1 MTMIDI
7 PQAINQ
13 AKTGLILFLDERRV
27 ETTENP
33 EELFDKFETV
43 KIFTRT
49 GQMTIILQDVRDGFV
64 YLVDWLGSTGVCKI
78 TAFEKVDEGSV
89 NLVAS

>member
-1 MTMIDI
+1 MTLIDI
-7 PQAINQ
+7 PKAIDQ
-13 AKTGLILFLDERRV
+13 AKTGLILFLDERRG

>member
-1 MTMIDI
+1 MTMNNVAL
-7 PQAINQ
+7 AIEQ
-13 AKTGLILFLDERRV
+13 AKTGLVLFLDERRV

-49 GQMTIILQDVRDGFV
+49 EQMTIILQDVRDGFV
-64 YLVDWLGSTGVCKI
+64 YMVDWLGSTGVCKI

-89 NLVAS
+89 SLVTS

>member
-1 MTMIDI
+1 MNNVAL
-7 PQAINQ
+7 AIEQ

-33 EELFDKFETV
+33 EELFDQFETV
-43 KIFTRT
+43 KMFNRT
-49 GQMTIILQDVRDGFV
+49 EQMTIIFRDVRDGFV

-89 NLVAS
+89 HVDAS

>member
-1 MTMIDI
+1 MTLIDI
-7 PQAINQ
+7 PKAIDQ

>member
-1 MTMIDI
+1 MIDI
-7 PQAINQ
+7 PQAIDQ

-27 ETTENP
+27 ENTENP

-43 KIFTRT
+43 KIFTRD
-49 GQMTIILQDVRDGFV
+49 GQMTIILRDVRDGFV

-89 NLVAS
+89 DLTAS

>member
-7 PQAINQ
+7 PQAIDQ

-43 KIFTRT
+43 KMFTRT

-64 YLVDWLGSTGVCKI
+64 YMVDWLGSTGVCKI

-89 NLVAS
+89 NLTSS

>member
-1 MTMIDI
+1 MTDI
-7 PQAINQ
+7 VQAIDQ
-13 AKTGLILFLDERRV
+13 AKTGLILFLDERRA

-33 EELFDKFETV
+33 EESFGKFETV

-49 GQMTIILQDVRDGFV
+49 GQMTIILQDVRDGFI
-64 YLVDWLGSTGVCKI
+64 YMVDWLGSTGVCKI

-89 NLVAS
+89 SLVAS

>member
-1 MTMIDI
+1 MIDI
-7 PQAINQ
+7 PQAIDQ
-13 AKTGLILFLDERRV
+13 AKTGLILFLDDRRV

-33 EELFDKFETV
+33 EELFDTFETV

>member
-7 PQAINQ
+7 PQAIDQ

-64 YLVDWLGSTGVCKI
+64 YLVDWLGSTGVCEI

-89 NLVAS
+89 HVDAS

>member
-1 MTMIDI
+1 MNNVAL
-7 PQAINQ
+7 AIEQ

-33 EELFDKFETV
+33 EELFDQFETV

-49 GQMTIILQDVRDGFV
+49 EQMTIIFRDVRDGFV
-64 YLVDWLGSTGVCKI
+64 YLVDWLGSTGVCQI

-89 NLVAS
+89 NLAAS

>member
-1 MTMIDI
+1 MIDI
-7 PQAINQ
+7 PQAIDQ

-64 YLVDWLGSTGVCKI
+64 YLIDWLGSTGVCKI

>member
-1 MTMIDI
+1 MTMNNVA
-7 PQAINQ
+7 QAIEQ

>member
-7 PQAINQ
+7 PQAIDQ

-64 YLVDWLGSTGVCKI
+64 YLVDWLGSTGVCEI

>member
-7 PQAINQ
+7 PQAIEQ

-33 EELFDKFETV
+33 AELFDKFETV

-64 YLVDWLGSTGVCKI
+64 YMVDWLGSTGVCKI

-89 NLVAS
+89 SLVTS

>member
-7 PQAINQ
+7 PQAIDQ

-33 EELFDKFETV
+33 EESFDKFETV

-49 GQMTIILQDVRDGFV
+49 GQMTIILRDVRDGFV
-64 YLVDWLGSTGVCKI
+64 YMVDWLGSTGVCKI

>member
-1 MTMIDI
+1 MIDI
-7 PQAINQ
+7 PQAIDQ

-43 KIFTRT
+43 KMFTRT

-64 YLVDWLGSTGVCKI
+64 YMVDWLGSTGVCKI

-89 NLVAS
+89 NLTSS

>member
-7 PQAINQ
+7 PLAIEQ

-33 EELFDKFETV
+33 EELFDQFETV
-43 KIFTRT
+43 KMFTRT

-64 YLVDWLGSTGVCKI
+64 YLVDWLGSTGLCKI

-89 NLVAS
+89 NLAAS

>member
-1 MTMIDI
+1 MNNVAL
-7 PQAINQ
+7 AIEQ

-33 EELFDKFETV
+33 EELFDQFETV
-43 KIFTRT
+43 KMFNRT

-89 NLVAS
+89 NLAAS

>member
-7 PQAINQ
+7 PQAIDQ
-13 AKTGLILFLDERRV
+13 VKTGLILFLDERRV
-27 ETTENP
+27 ETTEIP

-49 GQMTIILQDVRDGFV
+49 EQMTIILRDVRDGFI
-64 YLVDWLGSTGVCKI
+64 YMVDWLGSTGVCKI

-89 NLVAS
+89 SLVTS

>member
-1 MTMIDI
+1 MNNVA
-7 PQAINQ
+7 QAIDQ

-33 EELFDKFETV
+33 EELFDQFETV
-43 KIFTRT
+43 KIFNRT
-49 GQMTIILQDVRDGFV
+49 EQMTIIFRDVRDGFV
-64 YLVDWLGSTGVCKI
+64 YLIDWLGSTGVCKI

-89 NLVAS
+89 HVDAS

>member
-1 MTMIDI
+1 MTMTNI
-7 PQAINQ
+7 PQAIEQ

-33 EELFDKFETV
+33 EELFNKFETV
-43 KIFTRT
+43 RLFTRD
-49 GQMTIILQDVRDGFV
+49 GQMTIIFQDVRDGFV

>member
-7 PQAINQ
+7 PKAIDQ

>member
-1 MTMIDI
+1 MIDI
-7 PQAINQ
+7 PQAIDQ

-33 EELFDKFETV
+33 EELFDQFETV
-43 KIFTRT
+43 KMFTRT
-49 GQMTIILQDVRDGFV
+49 EQMTIIFRDVRDGFV
-64 YLVDWLGSTGVCKI
+64 YLIDWLGSTGVCKI

>member
-1 MTMIDI
+1 MTLIDI
-7 PQAINQ
+7 PKAIDQ

-64 YLVDWLGSTGVCKI
+64 YLVDWLGSTGVCKH

-89 NLVAS
+89 NLAAS

>member
-1 MTMIDI
+1 MTMINI
-7 PQAINQ
+7 PKAIEQ

-49 GQMTIILQDVRDGFV
+49 EQMTIILRDVRDGFV
-64 YLVDWLGSTGVCKI
+64 YMVDWLGSTGVCKI

-89 NLVAS
+89 SLVTS

>member
-7 PQAINQ
+7 PQAIDQ

-78 TAFEKVDEGSV
+78 TAFEKVDEGIV

>member
-1 MTMIDI
+1 MNNVA
-7 PQAINQ
+7 QAIEQ
-13 AKTGLILFLDERRV
+13 AKTGLVLFLDERRA

-33 EELFDKFETV
+33 EELFDQFETV

-49 GQMTIILQDVRDGFV
+49 EQMTIIFRDVRDGFV
-64 YLVDWLGSTGVCKI
+64 YLIDWLGSTGVCKI

-89 NLVAS
+89 NLTAS

>member
-1 MTMIDI
+1 MTMINI
-7 PQAINQ
+7 PKAIEQ

-33 EELFDKFETV
+33 EELFGEFETV

-49 GQMTIILQDVRDGFV
+49 EQMTIILRDVRDGFV
-64 YLVDWLGSTGVCKI
+64 YMVDWLGSTGVCKI

-89 NLVAS
+89 SLVTS

>member
-7 PQAINQ
+7 PQAIDQ

-49 GQMTIILQDVRDGFV
+49 GQMTIILQDVRDGFG
-64 YLVDWLGSTGVCKI
+64 YMVDLLGSTGVCKI
-78 TAFEKVDEGSV
+78 NAFEKVGECSGSCV
-89 NLVAS
+89 TS

>member
-1 MTMIDI
+1 MTMNNVAL
-7 PQAINQ
+7 AIEQ

-33 EELFDKFETV
+33 EELFDQFETV

-49 GQMTIILQDVRDGFV
+49 CQMTIILQDVRDGFV

>member
-1 MTMIDI
+1 MIDI
-7 PQAINQ
+7 PQAIDQ

-43 KIFTRT
+43 KMFTRT
-49 GQMTIILQDVRDGFV
+49 EQMTIIFRDVRDGFV
-64 YLVDWLGSTGVCKI
+64 YLIDWLGSTGVCKI

>member
-1 MTMIDI
+1 MTMNNVAL
-7 PQAINQ
+7 AIEQ

>member
-1 MTMIDI
+1 MIDI
-7 PQAINQ
+7 PQAIDQ

>member
-1 MTMIDI
+1 MTMINI
-7 PQAINQ
+7 PKAIEQ

-33 EELFDKFETV
+33 EELFGKFETV

-49 GQMTIILQDVRDGFV
+49 EQMTIILRDVRDGFV
-64 YLVDWLGSTGVCKI
+64 YMVDWLGSTGVCKI

-89 NLVAS
+89 SLVTS

>member
-1 MTMIDI
+1 MIDI
-7 PQAINQ
+7 PQAIDQ

-64 YLVDWLGSTGVCKI
+64 YMVDWLGSTGVCKI

>member
-1 MTMIDI
+1 MIDI
-7 PQAINQ
+7 PQAIDQ

-89 NLVAS
+89 HVDAS

>member
-1 MTMIDI
+1 MIDI
-7 PQAINQ
+7 PQAIDQ

-89 NLVAS
+89 NFVAS

>member
-7 PQAINQ
+7 PQAIDQ

>member
-1 MTMIDI
+1 MTMINI
-7 PQAINQ
+7 PKAIEQ

-27 ETTENP
+27 ETTEIP

-49 GQMTIILQDVRDGFV
+49 EQMTIILRDVRDGFV
-64 YLVDWLGSTGVCKI
+64 YMVDWLGSTGVCKI

-89 NLVAS
+89 NVDAS